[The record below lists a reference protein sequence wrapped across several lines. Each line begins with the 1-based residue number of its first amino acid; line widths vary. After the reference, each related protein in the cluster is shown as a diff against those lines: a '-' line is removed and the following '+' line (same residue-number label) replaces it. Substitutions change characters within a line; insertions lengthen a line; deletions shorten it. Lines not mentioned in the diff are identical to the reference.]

1 MRIRQLFKTISAF
14 AIVAI
19 LFTPFTSCGDDDNN
33 GGEDPAKV
41 QTPKSAMALYQFEAS
56 QDMIDLLDITIS
68 YVDKGEI
75 KTETM
80 KTTKWT
86 ATANGLVLPATF
98 GYRVHMSVKDNAD
111 FSKGS
116 FDLTVKTY
124 CTQYAVYDQDNER
137 IESLSNVS
145 STTTDGGFTNLDEAT
160 IRNVFADREYIQV
173 GFEIGTD
180 GKYAKKTINW

>member
-1 MRIRQLFKTISAF
+1 
-14 AIVAI
+14 
-19 LFTPFTSCGDDDNN
+19 
-33 GGEDPAKV
+33 
-41 QTPKSAMALYQFEAS
+41 
-56 QDMIDLLDITIS
+56 
-68 YVDKGEI
+68 
-75 KTETM
+75 
-80 KTTKWT
+80 
-86 ATANGLVLPATF
+86 
-98 GYRVHMSVKDNAD
+98 MSVKDNAD

-124 CTQYAVYDQDNER
+124 STQYAVYDQDNER

-160 IRNVFADREYIQV
+160 IRNVFADKEYIQV